1 MWNWNKRKIN
11 YNLTKCQKR
20 IKSRHLYPNHIKSM
34 ITHPIVVSNWQKVAF
49 LKEEFKP
56 FIEEYLKDEE
66 FLNIIDEYCEIL
78 INKDEYYDNS

>member
-1 MWNWNKRKIN
+1 MTI
-11 YNLTKCQKR
+11 
-20 IKSRHLYPNHIKSM
+20 
-34 ITHPIVVSNWQKVAF
+34 HPIVVSNWQKVAF